1 MFEFFNKLFFKEVD
15 QEESGLE
22 NTEVRKS
29 DVVEATDAVEA
40 TNVSKYILK
49 EDAKI
54 MSIPCN
60 YQNNLPQA
68 LLKIDK
74 TLISDPDNVAVYVN
88 LGHLDSVDT
97 IEEGVIEYPE
107 VQNPCGEGTIVGQ
120 AYLEKVM
127 LVGGINYSVVLY
139 DSVNMTDIY
148 AGQEQYKT
156 AYSLLTVLPLG
167 VEPVIDTTLVKPVF
181 DVTLTKLPDVEGVDY
196 YLYTVDGTV
205 ELDYTGVITTQ

>member
-1 MFEFFNKLFFKEVD
+1 MFEFFKRLFFKEMG
-15 QEESGLE
+15 QEESRLE
-22 NTEVRKS
+22 NTEVKGAN
-29 DVVEATDAVEA
+29 VAKAA
-40 TNVSKYILK
+40 NVSKYILK
-49 EDAKI
+49 EDTKI

-60 YQNNLPQA
+60 YQNILPQA

-74 TLISDPDNVAVYVN
+74 TLITDPDAVAVYVN
-88 LGHLDSVDT
+88 LGHLDSIDT

-120 AYLEKVM
+120 AYLEKVI
-127 LVGGINYSVVLY
+127 LVGGVNYSVVLY
-139 DSVNMTDIY
+139 DAVTKKNIY

-181 DVTLTKLPDVEGVDY
+181 DTTLTRLPDIEGVDY

-205 ELDYTGVITTQ
+205 ELDYEGVITT